1 MAHTEIRS
9 PKVYKS
15 TSPFSHATL
24 TTSPRILHI
33 TGQAAQ
39 GPDGTTV
46 GKGDVAAQAT
56 QALENMKALVEA
68 AGGTMRDVA
77 KIRIY
82 LTSREHIAAVKEVR
96 RRYFAEPW
104 PATTVLQVAGLDDPD
119 WLIEIEATAVL
130 P

>member
-1 MAHTEIRS
+1 
-9 PKVYKS
+9 
-15 TSPFSHATL
+15 
-24 TTSPRILHI
+24 
-33 TGQAAQ
+33 
-39 GPDGTTV
+39 
-46 GKGDVAAQAT
+46 
-56 QALENMKALVEA
+56 MKALVEA